1 MKINFIK
8 QYGGILIP
16 ASDIEADKLTRL
28 KNGDTYECE
37 IKLSRNSKFHGK
49 VFAFFNFCFQY
60 WKGEN
65 EYQNESKQFDVFREH
80 LTCLAGYHDSF
91 YGIDGRVR
99 IEAKSI
105 SYANMTQDE
114 FESLY
119 SALINAA
126 MRNINFND
134 EDAYSQLLGFF

>member
-1 MKINFIK
+1 MKVNFIK

-16 ASDIEADKLTRL
+16 ASDIEADKLARF

-80 LTCLAGYHDSF
+80 LTRLAGYHDSF

-126 MRNINFND
+126 MRNINFDD
-134 EDAYSQLLGFF
+134 EDAYSQLLSFF